1 VTERDDDPRLPEPLQ
16 RDLRRLLGPAPRIPA
31 EIDRALAAAARLP
44 RRSPWLRPVV
54 LRPWL
59 AAAAAAALVLVT
71 LFVLPVP
78 RAGRGP
84 LAREDFDR
92 NGRVDVLDAF
102 RLARALDRGEPVPP
116 AFDLDGDGVIDRR
129 DVDLVAARAVRI
141 HG

>member
-16 RDLRRLLGPAPRIPA
+16 RDLRRLFGPAPRIPA
-31 EIDRALAAAARLP
+31 EVDRALAAAVRRRPRLVP
-44 RRSPWLRPVV
+44 VRP
-54 LRPWL
+54 LL
-59 AAAAAAALVLVT
+59 LSAAAAALVAVSLLLVQS
-71 LFVLPVP
+71 
-78 RAGRGP
+78 RAATP

-102 RLARALDRGEPVPP
+102 RLARALERGETVPP
-116 AFDLDGDGVIDRR
+116 AFDLDGDGKIDRR

>member
-16 RDLRRLLGPAPRIPA
+16 RDMRRLLGPAPRIPA
-31 EIDRALAAAARLP
+31 EIDRALAAAAARRP
-44 RRSPWLRPVV
+44 RWSPWMRPVV
-54 LRPWL
+54 QRPWL
-59 AAAAAAALVLVT
+59 AATAAAALVLAT
-71 LFVLPVP
+71 LFVT
-78 RAGRGP
+78 RTRGP

-102 RLARALDRGEPVPP
+102 RLARALERGEPVPP